1 MKNYVKAI
9 VTFVFLIAAVTFV
22 PAISD
27 AAIASLGA
35 PGGLKQIDASENS
48 IKFSW
53 DAVIGAK
60 DYAVSYSDGVVWSQP
75 ERVWT
80 GTDETIYTLSAGKTY
95 YVRVYALDDDN
106 NLGAPSAELE
116 VVTAPRSEEMGT
128 ITVKD
133 KTSSSISL
141 SWTVASGATSY
152 VVKDDFYKQAAYFVE
167 SATPEATIT
176 GLLPNTWY
184 GVDVFAVRTSSSGFK
199 AYSNGKHNYINT
211 LEVVVAPGKPSTS
224 SFSVYSPSATT
235 GMAGFAVG
243 ADPNR
248 MADGYELEVYKVSGN
263 KKVFAI
269 DASSSYVASRKFSKN
284 TPYKYRIRYYAKS
297 GVSKLYG
304 PWSDYRYF
312 WIHNISGTRKPN
324 KFPSSNCSIS
334 MKWSKVVGATSYT
347 VSMSTSQNGK
357 YKKVKTLG
365 KNAKSIKITKFGKS
379 KLSRYKTYYIKV
391 TANVKSGKK
400 TLKNDAQ
407 TINRTLN

>member
-35 PGGLKQIDASENS
+35 PGGLKQIDASES
-48 IKFSW
+48 SVKFSW
-53 DAVIGAK
+53 DVVIGAK
-60 DYAVSYSDGVVWSQP
+60 DYAVSFSDGVTWSQP

-80 GTDETIYTLSAGKTY
+80 GTDETIYSLSAGKTY

-106 NLGAPSAELE
+106 NLGAPSADLE

-128 ITVKD
+128 ATVTD
-133 KTSSSISL
+133 KTASSISL
-141 SWTVASGATSY
+141 SWMPASGATSY
-152 VVKDDFYKQAAYFVE
+152 VVKDDFYKRATFFVE
-167 SATPEATIT
+167 SATPSATIT
-176 GLLPNTWY
+176 DLLPDQWY

-199 AYSNGKHNYINT
+199 AYSNGRHHYIET

-224 SFSVYSPSATT
+224 NFTVYSASASAGTT
-235 GMAGFAVG
+235 GFYVT
-243 ADPNR
+243 DPNR
-248 MADGYELEVYKVSGN
+248 AADGYELEVYKVSGN
-263 KKVFAI
+263 KKVFAVNT
-269 DASSSYVASRKFSKN
+269 SSSSVPSRKFGKN
-284 TPYKYRIRYYAKS
+284 TPYKYRIRYYAQS
-297 GVSKLYG
+297 GVNRLYG

-312 WIHNISGTRKPN
+312 WLHNVSGKRNYKLS
-324 KFPSSNCSIS
+324 SSNCSIS
-334 MKWSKVVGATSYT
+334 MKWSKVAGATSYT

-379 KLSRYKTYYIKV
+379 KLNRYKTYYLKV

>member
-35 PGGLKQIDASENS
+35 PGGLKQIDASES
-48 IKFSW
+48 SVKFSW
-53 DAVIGAK
+53 DVVIGAK
-60 DYAVSYSDGVVWSQP
+60 DYAVSFSDGVTWSQP

-80 GTDETIYTLSAGKTY
+80 GTDETIYSLSAGKTY

-106 NLGAPSAELE
+106 NLGAPSADLE

-128 ITVKD
+128 ATVTD
-133 KTSSSISL
+133 KTASSISL
-141 SWTVASGATSY
+141 SWMPASGATSY
-152 VVKDDFYKQAAYFVE
+152 VVKDDFYKRATFFVE
-167 SATPEATIT
+167 SATPSATIT
-176 GLLPNTWY
+176 DLLPDQWY

-199 AYSNGKHNYINT
+199 AYSNGRHHYIET

-224 SFSVYSPSATT
+224 NFTVYSASASAGTT
-235 GMAGFAVG
+235 GFYVT
-243 ADPNR
+243 DPNR
-248 MADGYELEVYKVSGN
+248 AADGYELEVYKVSGN
-263 KKVFAI
+263 KKVFAVNT
-269 DASSSYVASRKFSKN
+269 SSSSVPSRKFGKN
-284 TPYKYRIRYYAKS
+284 TPYKYRIRYYAQS
-297 GVSKLYG
+297 GVNRLYG

-312 WIHNISGTRKPN
+312 WLHNVSGKRNYKLS
-324 KFPSSNCSIS
+324 SSNCSIS
-334 MKWSKVVGATSYT
+334 MKWSKVAGATSYT

-365 KNAKSIKITKFGKS
+365 KNARSIKITKFGKS
-379 KLSRYKTYYIKV
+379 KLNRYKTYYLKV